1 MPVVLMTLFNP
12 PKWRRISANDYTL
25 ARLWMA
31 PVVAVLVL
39 IPGLRVVAAVL
50 FLVAAFTD
58 FLDGLAARRQ
68 GAESLYGAWLDP
80 VADKILVL
88 CVLIA
93 LLGTGEIGGWNSLA
107 VVVLVLREIGV
118 TGLRAYLAMIENPG
132 DPAAVAAPADTPDTA
147 APADTADKKDDK
159 KGDKQPL
166 ASSHLAK
173 VKTSLQLGAIFFI
186 LVAPL
191 VMSDGVRVLGLVL
204 LWVSAAAALQSGW
217 QYLCQAREKMRLAS

>member
-1 MPVVLMTLFNP
+1 MTLFNP

-107 VVVLVLREIGV
+107 VVILVLREIGV

-132 DPAAVAAPADTPDTA
+132 DPAAVADPADSADTA
-147 APADTADKKDDK
+147 AKRDDK

>member
-1 MPVVLMTLFNP
+1 
-12 PKWRRISANDYTL
+12 
-25 ARLWMA
+25 
-31 PVVAVLVL
+31 
-39 IPGLRVVAAVL
+39 
-50 FLVAAFTD
+50 
-58 FLDGLAARRQ
+58 
-68 GAESLYGAWLDP
+68 
-80 VADKILVL
+80 
-88 CVLIA
+88 
-93 LLGTGEIGGWNSLA
+93 
-107 VVVLVLREIGV
+107 
-118 TGLRAYLAMIENPG
+118 
-132 DPAAVAAPADTPDTA
+132 
-147 APADTADKKDDK
+147 ADKKDDK

>member
-68 GAESLYGAWLDP
+68 NAESLYGAWLDP

-107 VVVLVLREIGV
+107 VVILVLREIGV

-132 DPAAVAAPADTPDTA
+132 DPAAVADPADSADTA
-147 APADTADKKDDK
+147 AKRDDK

-173 VKTSLQLGAIFFI
+173 LKTSLQLGAIFFI

>member
-107 VVVLVLREIGV
+107 VVILVLREIGV

-132 DPAAVAAPADTPDTA
+132 DPAAVADPADSADTA
-147 APADTADKKDDK
+147 AKRDDK

-173 VKTSLQLGAIFFI
+173 LKTSLQLGAIFFI

>member
-1 MPVVLMTLFNP
+1 MTLFNP

-107 VVVLVLREIGV
+107 VVILVLREIGV

-132 DPAAVAAPADTPDTA
+132 DPAAVADPADSADTA
-147 APADTADKKDDK
+147 AKRDDK

-173 VKTSLQLGAIFFI
+173 LKTSLQLGAIFFI